1 MKKEILRVEN
11 VSINYGETAVL
22 RNVSFTVS
30 KGDFLGI
37 IGSNGA
43 GKSTLIKLILGLLQ
57 YDEGSITVNNE
68 EVKKIKP
75 QIGYISQKSN
85 SFNTSFP
92 ATVGEVV
99 LSGLKKK
106 VLSRY
111 TKSDRQKVKQVLER
125 VGMSG
130 YENKLIGNLS
140 GGQQQRVF
148 IARALMGDNEIII
161 LDEPTVG
168 IDAMS
173 VRDIMELILKINSQ
187 GVTVIMTNH
196 DTPSLVEAANK
207 LLIFCEHGNGEI
219 IERKNLTL
227 DEINELYAGRRRHHH
242 A

>member
-1 MKKEILRVEN
+1 MEKEILKVEN
-11 VSINYGETAVL
+11 LSFNYGETSVL
-22 RNVSFTVS
+22 RDVSFTVS
-30 KGDFLGI
+30 KGDFLGV

-43 GKSTLIKLILGLLQ
+43 GKSTLIKLVLGLLP
-57 YDEGSITVNNE
+57 YDKGKITVNGE
-68 EVKKIKP
+68 DIKKVRP
-75 QIGYISQKSN
+75 RIGYVSQKAN
-85 SFNTSFP
+85 SFNKSFP
-92 ATVGEVV
+92 ATVNEVV

-106 VLSRY
+106 IWGYY
-111 TKSDRQKVKQVLER
+111 TKADREKVKKVLER
-125 VGMSG
+125 VGMAEFS
-130 YENKLIGNLS
+130 NQLIGHLS

-148 IARALMGDNEIII
+148 IARALIGDNDIII

-173 VRDIMELILKINSQ
+173 VKDIMSLILKINSE

-219 IERKNLTL
+219 IERKTLTI

-242 A
+242 V

>member
-11 VSINYGETAVL
+11 VSFNYGETAVL